1 MAAATGCSGTAPAQL
16 DERPLFL
23 QVARGERVIERLAN
37 TLPSAEYSTEP
48 AMPAPLSWLPIPL
61 TPLIGRQAELV
72 ELTRLLGR
80 PDCRLLTLIGPGGI
94 GKTRLAMAAAAEQ
107 RTAFHDEVC
116 FVALAPLRAPD
127 FIIPAIAAALGLA
140 FYGLLDPK
148 TQLLNYLGQKR
159 MLLVLDNIEHLLD
172 GVELLAEIL
181 QHAAR
186 VKLMVTS
193 RERLLLQ
200 GEWVVD
206 LQGLAVPPDRQADQM
221 DAYSAVS
228 LFAECARRVRTSFV
242 LSDQNQADVA
252 RICQLVDGLPLGIE
266 LAAAWMPTLSCAEI
280 ALEIGRSLD
289 FLAASARDLPARHRS
304 MRAVFDHSWKLLLPE
319 ERHVLCRLALF
330 RGGFAREAAEHV
342 AGATLTLLA
351 ALVAKSMLRRAET
364 GHYDMHE
371 LIRQYAAAQL
381 QANPQEEA
389 RTRTR
394 FSDYHAARFVHWEW
408 QLKSRSQHETLE
420 DMGREIDNL
429 RQAWEWLVAQQ
440 QLDRLRRQIV

>member
-1 MAAATGCSGTAPAQL
+1 
-16 DERPLFL
+16 
-23 QVARGERVIERLAN
+23 
-37 TLPSAEYSTEP
+37 
-48 AMPAPLSWLPIPL
+48 
-61 TPLIGRQAELV
+61 
-72 ELTRLLGR
+72 
-80 PDCRLLTLIGPGGI
+80 
-94 GKTRLAMAAAAEQ
+94 
-107 RTAFHDEVC
+107 
-116 FVALAPLRAPD
+116 
-127 FIIPAIAAALGLA
+127 
-140 FYGLLDPK
+140 
-148 TQLLNYLGQKR
+148 
-159 MLLVLDNIEHLLD
+159 
-172 GVELLAEIL
+172 
-181 QHAAR
+181 
-186 VKLMVTS
+186 
-193 RERLLLQ
+193 
-200 GEWVVD
+200 
-206 LQGLAVPPDRQADQM
+206 
-221 DAYSAVS
+221 
-228 LFAECARRVRTSFV
+228 
-242 LSDQNQADVA
+242 
-252 RICQLVDGLPLGIE
+252 
-266 LAAAWMPTLSCAEI
+266 
-280 ALEIGRSLD
+280 
-289 FLAASARDLPARHRS
+289 

-440 QLDRLRRQIV
+440 QIASILRSLHSLWQFYDLRGWFQEGAALFGQAVSSLQTSSAGGAASALGQLMARQGWFCFRLGQAKQRAPCWSTASTCCNPTTRRHVP